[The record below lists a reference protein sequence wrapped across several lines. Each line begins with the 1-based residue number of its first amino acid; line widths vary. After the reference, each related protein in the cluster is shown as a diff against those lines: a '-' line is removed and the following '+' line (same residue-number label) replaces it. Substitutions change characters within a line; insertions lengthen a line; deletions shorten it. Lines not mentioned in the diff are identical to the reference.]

1 VKKIASQMDAQL
13 PFHTASKT
21 AQAPWRVGDDRR
33 EVQNVSTAIAKNALI
48 APGLHNAT
56 IPADRF
62 ASGPVHDQIAKYAK
76 PEPAGPV
83 ISGQLVK
90 DRGEV
95 EDRFRGFVVKQAEE
109 GRDRAWHWLTHREGS
124 PSPK

>member
-83 ISGQLVK
+83 IGGQLAK

-95 EDRFRGFVVKQAEE
+95 QKRINTFFCSSANGKRCGCCAMADR
-109 GRDRAWHWLTHREGS
+109 
-124 PSPK
+124 